1 MLKNEL
7 IVQAISK
14 GEILLRSRKAIAL
27 GIAAAFFMVISTGC
41 SKSYTCAD
49 IEGTWT
55 NHVLEFDQEWTFNAD
70 GTYTEKSV
78 MDGEYLSYEGEDSG
92 KFHFEGDMIIIESD
106 DEIWGNNST
115 FKVEIIDKYTM
126 TWETEAGKIREFKKL

>member
-1 MLKNEL
+1 
-7 IVQAISK
+7 
-14 GEILLRSRKAIAL
+14 
-27 GIAAAFFMVISTGC
+27 MVMSTGC

-55 NHVLEFDQEWTFNAD
+55 NHVLEFDHEWTFNAD

-92 KFHFEGDMIIIESD
+92 KFHFEGDMIVIESE

-115 FKVEIIDKYTM
+115 FKVRIVDKYTM
-126 TWETEAGKIREFKKL
+126 TWETEAGKIREFKKK

>member
-115 FKVEIIDKYTM
+115 FKVKIIDKYTM

>member
-1 MLKNEL
+1 M
-7 IVQAISK
+7 
-14 GEILLRSRKAIAL
+14 RSRKAIAL
-27 GIAAAFFMVISTGC
+27 GIAAAFFMVMSTGC

-78 MDGEYLSYEGEDSG
+78 MDGEYLSYEGEDTIPCRPTIDLVLCTSG
-92 KFHFEGDMIIIESD
+92 ESKHFLPESLNK
-106 DEIWGNNST
+106 EQ
-115 FKVEIIDKYTM
+115 YP
-126 TWETEAGKIREFKKL
+126 